1 MAILATPLYVTVG
14 SYLLVGF
21 LVSIVS
27 FIVAGALYMNPIV
40 AKIYESFRKSDGF
53 KSWTNKKEYI
63 GKMYLFGMLI
73 PSILFTVVYQYIKEV
88 LPGGIIPNALVFGV
102 ILVAVRIIPRW
113 ADMFMQTT
121 YPNKLLK
128 IELLNGTII
137 SFVMAFVLA
146 LIG

>member
-1 MAILATPLYVTVG
+1 MEITSTILIGV
-14 SYLLVGF
+14 

-40 AKIYESFRKSDGF
+40 AKIYESFRKSGGF
-53 KSWTNKKEYI
+53 KSWTNKKEYM

-73 PSILFTVVYQYIKEV
+73 PSILFAFVYTYIKPV
-88 LPGGIIPNALVFGV
+88 LPGDLLMNTLVFGL

-146 LIG
+146 LIV